1 MLHSLDFIHPND
13 LTLPNVEGTCLVK
26 DFFELLKH
34 MDKNLT
40 LLFSG
45 DLFAA
50 KRRKGRPVEG
60 R

>member
-1 MLHSLDFIHPND
+1 MQVGLRTRGAGEAKKQNSSRCKFHDLSL
-13 LTLPNVEGTCLVK
+13 LWG
-26 DFFELLKH
+26 
-34 MDKNLT
+34 LT

-60 R
+60 L